1 VRSVGQ
7 GGLPR
12 PTENTADS
20 LQSRSRRVNVFLI
33 GLQFKNMNSAAFT
46 FFAGPALSDSVLLD
60 MTWPTKAQRSNQYHF
75 NQILKI
81 SAKYLDRPVALS
93 AGTGLNGNCVFQ
105 VHGKEDNQTKRR
117 TPAFSPQ
124 TQTASRIPADPR
136 SLVGDSGPSKHTRRD
151 CLKQLLFYSWAPPA
165 ILACR

>member
-1 VRSVGQ
+1 
-7 GGLPR
+7 
-12 PTENTADS
+12 
-20 LQSRSRRVNVFLI
+20 
-33 GLQFKNMNSAAFT
+33 MNSAAFT

>member
-1 VRSVGQ
+1 
-7 GGLPR
+7 
-12 PTENTADS
+12 
-20 LQSRSRRVNVFLI
+20 
-33 GLQFKNMNSAAFT
+33 MNSAAFT

-124 TQTASRIPADPR
+124 AQTASRIPADPR

-151 CLKQLLFYSWAPPA
+151 CLKNYSSIAGLHRLSWHVASGSLINKERPCLIEEDCRFLHWLLA
-165 ILACR
+165 R